1 MLAQLISSGLAHGA
15 LYALVALGMTVIF
28 KATTVVNFGHGDLVM
43 AGAYATYVFAV
54 SFGIPMPL
62 AILLGIALLAV
73 LGYVI
78 QRGFI
83 QPILSGPHLSIAMMA
98 IAVGYALRGVARLF
112 SGTQILTYPAIYPDH
127 VYTVKGVVLSSGDIV
142 VTAVVA
148 LLLVILALAFLVTPL
163 GKIAQAVF
171 QSARGAALIG
181 VNVNRFYAI
190 MWGLGGALAAI
201 GGILLAPNTLLYPDM
216 SAWVL
221 IRGFAAMALGG
232 FGSLLGAVV
241 GGLLLG
247 IIELLLGTYVSTNFI
262 EITAYL
268 VIIAV
273 LLIRPTGL
281 FGQREMVR
289 V

>member
-1 MLAQLISSGLAHGA
+1 MLAQLIVSGIAHGA

-43 AGAYATYVFAV
+43 AGAYATYVFSV
-54 SFGIPMPL
+54 SFGMPLPL

-73 LGYVI
+73 LGYII

-112 SGTQILTYPAIYPDH
+112 SGTQILTYPPIYPNG
-127 VYTVKGVVLSSGDIV
+127 VYTIKGIILSSGDIV
-142 VTAVVA
+142 VTVAVA
-148 LLLVILALAFLVTPL
+148 LLLAVLAVAFFATPL
-163 GKIAQAVF
+163 GKLAQAVF

-181 VNVNRFYAI
+181 INVNRFYAI
-190 MWGLGGALAAI
+190 MWGLGAALAAI

-232 FGSLLGAVV
+232 FGSLFGAVV

-247 IIELLLGTYVSTNFI
+247 IAELLLGTYVSTNFI
-262 EITAYL
+262 EVTAYL

-273 LLIRPTGL
+273 LLVRPTGL
-281 FGQREMVR
+281 FGQKEMVR

>member
-1 MLAQLISSGLAHGA
+1 MLAQLIVSGIAHGA

-43 AGAYATYVFAV
+43 AGAYATYVFSV
-54 SFGIPMPL
+54 SFGIPLPL
-62 AILLGIALLAV
+62 AILLGIVLLAV

-98 IAVGYALRGVARLF
+98 IAVGYSLRGVARLF
-112 SGTQILTYPAIYPDH
+112 SGTQILTYPAIYPND
-127 VYTVKGVVLSSGDIV
+127 VYTVKDVVLSSGDIV
-142 VTAVVA
+142 VTLVVA
-148 LLLVILALAFLVTPL
+148 LLLVALAVAFFATPL
-163 GKIAQAVF
+163 GKLAQAVF

-181 VNVNRFYAI
+181 INVNRFYAV
-190 MWGLGGALAAI
+190 MWGLGGVLAAI

-221 IRGFAAMALGG
+221 VRGFAAMALGG

-247 IIELLLGTYVSTNFI
+247 IVELLLGTYVSTNFI

-273 LLIRPTGL
+273 LLVRPTGL

>member
-1 MLAQLISSGLAHGA
+1 MIVQLIVSGIAHGA

-43 AGAYATYVFAV
+43 AGAYATYVFSV
-54 SFGIPMPL
+54 SFGIPLPL
-62 AILLGIALLAV
+62 AILLGVALLAA

-112 SGTQILTYPAIYPDH
+112 SGTQILTYPAVYPNDIYNIH
-127 VYTVKGVVLSSGDIV
+127 GIILSSGDIV
-142 VTAVVA
+142 VTIVVA
-148 LLLVILALAFLVTPL
+148 LLLTILAVAFFATPL
-163 GKIAQAVF
+163 GKLAQAVF

-181 VNVNRFYAI
+181 INVNRFYAI
-190 MWGLGGALAAI
+190 MWGLGAALAAI
-201 GGILLAPNTLLYPDM
+201 GGILLAPSTLLYPDM

-232 FGSLLGAVV
+232 FGSLFGAVV

-247 IIELLLGTYVSTNFI
+247 VAELLLGTYVSTNFI
-262 EITAYL
+262 EVTAYV

-273 LLIRPTGL
+273 LLVKPTGL
-281 FGQREMVR
+281 FGQKEMVR